1 MGFDSLIWAIFT
13 LRSWGECVCNEDLI
27 HGLESGKI
35 LGAGLDVLENENKD
49 FKGMSDDQNLDKL
62 KKIENVILTPH
73 IAGWS
78 NESKIKLAQIT
89 VDKIKEFLDL

>member
-1 MGFDSLIWAIFT
+1 
-13 LRSWGECVCNEDLI
+13 
-27 HGLESGKI
+27 
-35 LGAGLDVLENENKD
+35 
-49 FKGMSDDQNLDKL
+49 MSDDQNHDKL